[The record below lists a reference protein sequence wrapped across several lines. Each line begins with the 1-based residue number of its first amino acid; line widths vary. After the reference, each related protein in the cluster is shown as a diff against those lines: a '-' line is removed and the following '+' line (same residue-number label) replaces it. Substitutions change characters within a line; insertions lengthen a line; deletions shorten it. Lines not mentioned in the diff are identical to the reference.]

1 MKPDFA
7 KMPRSEL
14 TAYVLSHREDMEA
27 LEALV
32 NRRTP
37 DSEATWYPAPC
48 TPEGEPIEENIRIM
62 EEAIRGRIEEIERR
76 KQERMQSLE
85 DVAIDIQKLL
95 EQLEETYPIN
105 ATIGKMQI
113 AAEAIATLENDPILT
128 QRIVSAVKDEKITE
142 LERFLNH
149 PAAKFAIAALEDWLQ
164 NKI

>member
-105 ATIGKMQI
+105 ATIGKMRRSQ
-113 AAEAIATLENDPILT
+113 L
-128 QRIVSAVKDEKITE
+128 SKITQ
-142 LERFLNH
+142 LWNS
-149 PAAKFAIAALEDWLQ
+149 D
-164 NKI
+164 